1 MDPTPEQSNPPPNVP
16 HATRNTQ
23 HATRNTQETPSAE
36 PNNRSPITHHASRIT
51 RYASIYSALWKNSV
65 TRELIFKSNFL
76 LWIIVELLWFGLQ
89 LSFIGVLYLHTDR
102 IGSWTKWQ
110 VVMLIGASHFI
121 QQLYQA
127 FFLINCT
134 NLSELVRTG
143 KLDFLLLLP
152 VNTRFVVSLR
162 QVDLGAFVN
171 ATFALATVAYALHM
185 AYTTHEIASLPTAL
199 QLFGFVVLCIVGI
212 VIHYSLMFLLATISF
227 WTVRAQGI
235 VWGYYNLFNIARM
248 PDEAFRGL
256 FKAVF
261 TFAIPMLLVSNVP
274 ARVLVKPATSLKW
287 SLLLVAMS
295 VLCFAISEWGW
306 RASLRRYTSA
316 SS

>member
-1 MDPTPEQSNPPPNVP
+1 MKSE
-16 HATRNTQ
+16 TRNPKPE
-23 HATRNTQETPSAE
+23 ETG
-36 PNNRSPITHHASRIT
+36 HASR
-51 RYASIYSALWKNSV
+51 YLSIYAALWKNSV
-65 TRELIFKSNFL
+65 AREMGFKGNFL
-76 LWIIVELLWFGLQ
+76 LWIVVELLWFGLQ
-89 LSFIGVLYLHTDR
+89 LSFIGVLYLHTEH
-102 IGSWTKWQ
+102 IGTWTKWQ

-121 QQLYQA
+121 QQIFQA

-134 NLSELVRTG
+134 NLSELVRSG
-143 KLDFLLLLP
+143 KLDFLLLLQ

-171 ATFALATVAYALHM
+171 AGSAVALMAYAARQLHL
-185 AYTTHEIASLPTAL
+185 APSVTQVL
-199 QLFGFVVLCIVGI
+199 GFLGLCIAGVA
-212 VIHYSLMFLLATISF
+212 IHYSLMFLLASISF

-256 FKAVF
+256 FKIVF

-274 ARVLVKPATSLKW
+274 VRLLADKLASPRPI
-287 SLLLVAMS
+287 LLLLAMS
-295 VLCFAISEWGW
+295 VVCFCVSEWGW
-306 RASLRRYTSA
+306 RTSVRRYTSA